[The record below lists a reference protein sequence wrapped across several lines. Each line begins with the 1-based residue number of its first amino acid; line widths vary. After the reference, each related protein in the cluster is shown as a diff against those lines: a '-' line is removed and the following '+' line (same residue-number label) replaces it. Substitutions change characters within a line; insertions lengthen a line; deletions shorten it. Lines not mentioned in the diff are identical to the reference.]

1 MPADFD
7 ATRHLMST
15 AQADWDDHIGRRK
28 PPCRECERLRAENL
42 KLNTQLDHLHAVDDE
57 YETLRAQRDALLA
70 LLKETIPQ
78 LSIYDGLRSRVHAA
92 IDAAKARDRD

>member
-28 PPCRECERLRAENL
+28 PPCPECERLRAE
-42 KLNTQLDHLHAVDDE
+42 
-57 YETLRAQRDALLA
+57 RDALLA